1 MVDRCNAAMALYNDT
16 QMVVRMTA
24 DSKSWIKVG
33 LLQGAILTSKFN
45 VVDSLY
51 CQEDMTRIRIKDM
64 NDLQL
69 NPSDAMDRR
78 IWRVDD

>member
-1 MVDRCNAAMALYNDT
+1 
-16 QMVVRMTA
+16 
-24 DSKSWIKVG
+24 
-33 LLQGAILTSKFN
+33 
-45 VVDSLY
+45 
-51 CQEDMTRIRIKDM
+51 M